1 MESEE
6 KRRHGRRIVQPVI
19 EIARMMETE
28 TKPMSLVWRRIRR
41 ALSEFLG
48 SESGGAAKR
57 LFALLIACMLSI
69 NALNV
74 VNSYVGRDFISSV
87 ESRDMPRFMW
97 VSLVYV
103 LVFGVCT
110 VVAVFYRFVEERL
123 ALLWRE
129 WQTRRLLGRY
139 LAGRAY
145 LRLASG
151 GEVGNP
157 DQRIAEDVRNFAVF
171 SLSIFLMT
179 LNAVFTVI
187 AFSGVMWS
195 ISPLLFA
202 GAVVYGALGTLVTIL
217 LGRRLVGLNSLQ
229 ADKEA
234 VFRSELL
241 HVRENGE
248 VMALLH
254 REGQAAER
262 LSDRFDEIVA
272 NARRVI
278 SVNRNVSF
286 FTTGYNYLIPVIPVF
301 VVAHLFMWGQVE
313 FGVIT
318 QSSMAFVQLMGAFSL
333 IITQFQSLS
342 SYAAVA
348 TRIRVLGEALD
359 AAATD
364 GEEPIHLLPDE
375 HRLACENLSIKAS
388 DGRCLV
394 RNLTFEMPA
403 DARLLIVA
411 QDHRAGRAFFRA
423 LAGLGGEGEGRI
435 HRPQSTQFLTESP
448 YLPESS
454 LQCLLSADG
463 QSASATL
470 AEMESVLEA
479 VGLSDMSMRCGSWDQ
494 ARPWSEELSLDEQAL
509 LAVARALLAKPV
521 MVVLDHPGA
530 TLDPERQ
537 RRVFAALSARGIGC
551 VTFGRSGGEAA
562 LFDGILRIAGDGAW
576 FWEASRPSI
585 LGS

>member
-1 MESEE
+1 MNGSD
-6 KRRHGRRIVQPVI
+6 P
-19 EIARMMETE
+19 IAGT
-28 TKPMSLVWRRIRR
+28 LLWIRIRK
-41 ALSEFLG
+41 ALSEFVA
-48 SESGGAAKR
+48 SESGGMAKW

-74 VNSYVGRDFISSV
+74 VNSYVGRDFITSV

-103 LVFGVCT
+103 MVFGLCT
-110 VVAVFYRFVEERL
+110 VVAVYYRFVEERL

-139 LAGRAY
+139 LANRAY

-195 ISPLLFA
+195 ISPWLFV
-202 GAVVYGALGTLVTIL
+202 GGVVYGALGTLVTIL
-217 LGRRLVGLNSLQ
+217 LGSRLVGLNSRQ
-229 ADKEA
+229 SDKEA

-241 HVRENGE
+241 QVRENAE

-254 REGQAAER
+254 REGQTAER

-272 NARRVI
+272 NAQRVI

-318 QSSMAFVQLMGAFSL
+318 QSSMAFAQLMGAFSL

-348 TRIRVLGEALD
+348 NRIRVLSEALD
-359 AAATD
+359 IAAAVRD
-364 GEEPIHLLPDE
+364 GPIRLLPDE
-375 HRLACENLSIKAS
+375 KRLVCENLSLKTP
-388 DGRCLV
+388 DGRSLVQNLTLEVPTGSRLLV
-394 RNLTFEMPA
+394 RTE
-403 DARLLIVA
+403 
-411 QDHRAGRAFFRA
+411 DHRAGRVFFRA
-423 LAGLGGEGEGRI
+423 LAGLGANGEGLIR
-435 HRPQSTQFLTESP
+435 RPQATQFLAESP

-454 LQCLLSADG
+454 LRCLLSSDG
-463 QSASATL
+463 QSFSTTI
-470 AEMESVLEA
+470 AEMEEALETL
-479 VGLSDMSMRCGSWDQ
+479 GLSNMSLRCGGWEQ
-494 ARPWSEELSLDEQAL
+494 ARPWNEELSLDEQAL

-521 MVVLDHPGA
+521 MVVIDHPSA
-530 TLDPERQ
+530 TLDRNQQRQ
-537 RRVFAALSARGIGC
+537 VVAALAARGIGC
-551 VTFGRSGGEAA
+551 VSLGRDDSEVAP
-562 LFDGILRIAGDGAW
+562 FDLVLRITKDGAW
-576 FWEASRPSI
+576 FWEESPD
-585 LGS
+585 

>member
-1 MESEE
+1 MTRHPKQTITLMNGSE
-6 KRRHGRRIVQPVI
+6 P
-19 EIARMMETE
+19 IAGT
-28 TKPMSLVWRRIRR
+28 LLWIRIRR
-41 ALSEFLG
+41 ALSEFVT
-48 SESGGAAKR
+48 SESGGMAKW

-139 LAGRAY
+139 LANRAY

-195 ISPLLFA
+195 ISPWLFV
-202 GAVVYGALGTLVTIL
+202 GGVVYGALGTLVTIL
-217 LGRRLVGLNSLQ
+217 LGSRLVGLNSRQ
-229 ADKEA
+229 SDKEA

-241 HVRENGE
+241 QVRENAE

-254 REGQAAER
+254 REGQTAER

-272 NARRVI
+272 NAQRVI

-318 QSSMAFVQLMGAFSL
+318 QSSMAFAQLMGAFSL

-348 TRIRVLGEALD
+348 NRIRVLSEALD
-359 AAATD
+359 IAAADRD
-364 GEEPIHLLPDE
+364 GPIRLLPDE
-375 HRLACENLSIKAS
+375 KRLVCENLSLKAP
-388 DGRCLV
+388 DGRSLV
-394 RNLTFEMPA
+394 QNLTFEVPA
-403 DARLLIVA
+403 VSRLLVRA
-411 QDHRAGRAFFRA
+411 EDHRAGRVFFRA
-423 LAGLGGEGEGRI
+423 LAGLGANGEGLI
-435 HRPQSTQFLTESP
+435 LRPQATQFLAESP

-454 LQCLLSADG
+454 LQSLLSSDG

-470 AEMESVLEA
+470 AEMEEALETL
-479 VGLSDMSMRCGSWDQ
+479 GLSNMSLRCGGWEQ
-494 ARPWSEELSLDEQAL
+494 TRPWNEELSLDEQAL
-509 LAVARALLAKPV
+509 LAVARALLAKPM
-521 MVVLDHPGA
+521 MVVIDHPSA
-530 TLDPERQ
+530 TLDRDRQ
-537 RRVFAALSARGIGC
+537 RLVVAALAARGIGC
-551 VTFGRSGGEAA
+551 VSLGRDDSEAA
-562 LFDGILRIAGDGAW
+562 PFDLVLRITKDGAW
-576 FWEASRPSI
+576 FWEESQD
-585 LGS
+585 